1 VALLVLTSC
10 GDSTSVSSDD
20 LTLNPVGFDLG
31 AVRDTVIE
39 VHNNGNR
46 AIGPIQL
53 SVGSVFNTAGNTV
66 TGPVI
71 TLTPTLIATL
81 NPGASATV
89 AIDVDV
95 PGSVPEDTYST
106 FIDAF
111 TADFDLVASAELSF
125 TVHDPLAD
133 DVAGVAFTAT
143 GPTTLRQGDL
153 FRFGAE
159 ARDASGQVI
168 AARILW
174 SVVPASGGFV
184 SDDGRFVGYAGTPR
198 VVARA
203 GAHADTVQLSVTPRG
218 LAGSFTV
225 VGRGTVLDRVTSDLW
240 IHGDA
245 AYTGTWGSRVS
256 GGTERFGNTLNTWD
270 VSDPANPSRTS
281 SITVDARTVNDVKIR
296 SDGVLGLI
304 THEGSNDRLN
314 GVTLLDL
321 SDPLRPTVISR
332 TTTSLETGIHNAWI
346 EGDFMYLVVDGT
358 SPSSGLRVL
367 DISDPA
373 SPQIVADF
381 YGGSSFLHDVYV
393 RDGLAFLSHWSAG
406 LIILDVGSGLA
417 GGSPGNPFEVSRVL
431 TQGGETHNAWYWPAG
446 GYVFVGEEDFNTP
459 GIMHVVDVSDMRNP
473 REVATFAVPGT
484 TPHNFWMDE
493 TAEVLYLSWYDNGI
507 RALDVSGE
515 LLGALDRQGREID
528 GFLYAQATGAQF
540 PARNW
545 APQFHQGLL
554 YLSDMDTGLWI
565 LQPNF

>member
-1 VALLVLTSC
+1 LLGLASC
-10 GDSTSVSSDD
+10 GDSTGVDADD
-20 LTLNPVGFDLG
+20 LVLNPVVLDLAG
-31 AVRDTVIE
+31 VRDTVIE
-39 VHNNGNR
+39 VRNDGDR

-53 SVGSVFNTAGNTV
+53 AVGSILNTAGNTV

-71 TLTPTLIATL
+71 TLVPALITTL

-95 PGSVPEDTYST
+95 PGSLPEDTYNT

-111 TADFDLVASAELSF
+111 TADFDVVASAELRF
-125 TVHDPLAD
+125 AVEDPLGAD
-133 DVAGVAFTAT
+133 VTSVTFTTA

-153 FRFGAE
+153 FHYGAE

-168 AARILW
+168 GARIRW

-184 SDDGRFVGYAGTPR
+184 TDDGRFVGYAGSPQ

-203 GAHADTVQLSVTPRG
+203 GAHADTVQLSVTPRS

-245 AYTGTWGSRVS
+245 AYTGTWGSRIS

-270 VSDPANPSRTS
+270 VTDPANPSRTS
-281 SITVDARTVNDVKIR
+281 SIAVDARTVNDVKIR

-314 GVTLLDL
+314 GITLLDL
-321 SDPLRPTVISR
+321 SDPLHPAVISR

-346 EGDFMYLVVDGT
+346 EGDFAYLVVDGT

-367 DISDPA
+367 DISNPA
-373 SPQIVADF
+373 SPRIVADF

-393 RDGLAFLSHWSAG
+393 RDGLAFLSHWNAG
-406 LIILDVGSGLA
+406 LIILDVGRGLA
-417 GGSPGNPFEVSRVL
+417 GGSPGNPVEVSRVL
-431 TQGGETHNAWYWPAG
+431 TQGGQTHNAWYWPAG
-446 GYVFVGEEDFNTP
+446 GYVFVGEEDFGTP
-459 GIMHVVDVSDMRNP
+459 GIMHVVDVSDMWNP
-473 REVATFAVPGT
+473 REVATFTVPGT

-493 TAEVLYLSWYDNGI
+493 TAEVLYLSWYGNGI
-507 RALDVSGE
+507 RALDVSGP
-515 LLGALDRQGREID
+515 LLGALEAQGREVA
-528 GFLYAQATGAQF
+528 GFLYAQAAGAQF

-545 APQFHQGLL
+545 APQVHRGLL
-554 YLSDMDTGLWI
+554 YLSDMDTGLWV
-565 LQPNF
+565 LRPNF